1 MYRLENMMRG
11 SIRFAVGFL
20 VVFGAVGTL
29 DANPNASLLATT
41 ALAAAGLLVMAS
53 GVSAMSRKM

>member
-1 MYRLENMMRG
+1 MMRG